1 MTDAAKLAWCE
12 TMNEAAKICEA
23 EAEAYTFC
31 GEMIA
36 AKAAARC
43 ARLILAAIDEET
55 AKP

>member
-36 AKAAARC
+36 AKAAKRC
-43 ARLILAAIDEET
+43 ARLIMAAIDEET